1 MFDDLIIVLSCP
13 AVLGFNMCYVVA
25 AVVIDNDKVLM
36 IQEAKPS
43 CRGQW
48 YLPAGR
54 VEKKETLIVS
64 DYQSGCT
71 LISLSFGC
79 LVCVLLPTIVHRMQ

>member
-1 MFDDLIIVLSCP
+1 
-13 AVLGFNMCYVVA
+13 MCYVVVGVA
-25 AVVIDNDKVLM
+25 IDNGKVLM

-64 DYQSGCT
+64 FYYIPVPGAHRVQST
-71 LISLSFGC
+71 K
-79 LVCVLLPTIVHRMQ
+79 R

>member
-1 MFDDLIIVLSCP
+1 MCSFIKDCVFLLT
-13 AVLGFNMCYVVA
+13 VLGFNMCYVVVGVA
-25 AVVIDNDKVLM
+25 IDDGKVLM

-64 DYQSGCT
+64 VYQ
-71 LISLSFGC
+71 C
-79 LVCVLLPTIVHRMQ
+79 LGVYS